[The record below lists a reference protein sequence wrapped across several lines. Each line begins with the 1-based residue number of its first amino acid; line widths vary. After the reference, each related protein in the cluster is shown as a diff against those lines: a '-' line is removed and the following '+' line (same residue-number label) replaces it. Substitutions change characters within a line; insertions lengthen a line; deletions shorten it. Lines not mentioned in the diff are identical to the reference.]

1 MQRVIRAVFYV
12 VSAPFLF
19 FLWALI
25 YGLEDL
31 HGLFGAVRRFYTL
44 EGGRIDVELVGYT
57 VIFFV
62 LSFIFWGWVFHAF
75 GKL

>member
-1 MQRVIRAVFYV
+1 MQRVIKAVFYV

-44 EGGRIDVELVGYT
+44 KGGKIDVFLVVYT
-57 VIFFV
+57 V
-62 LSFIFWGWVFHAF
+62 FIFAFWFYVLGLVFHAL

>member
-1 MQRVIRAVFYV
+1 MLRVIKGIFYV
-12 VSAPFLF
+12 VSAPFVF
-19 FLWALI
+19 ALLAMI

-44 EGGRIDVELVGYT
+44 KDGRFDLELVGYT
-57 VIFFV
+57 VVFFV
-62 LSFIFWGWVFHAF
+62 LSFVFWGWVFHAA